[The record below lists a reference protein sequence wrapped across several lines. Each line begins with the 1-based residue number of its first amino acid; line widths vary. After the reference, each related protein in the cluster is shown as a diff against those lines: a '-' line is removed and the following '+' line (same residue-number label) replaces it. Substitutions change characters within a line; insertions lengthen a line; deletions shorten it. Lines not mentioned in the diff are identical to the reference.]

1 LIEAGYRCAN
11 PTCRGII
18 TIDVHHIVSVKKGG
32 GNKPNNLL
40 ALCPNC
46 HALVHREKISKRAI
60 EAWKGLIVSLNNP
73 NRASADVLL
82 ALYDEQK
89 RFGNDSQSK
98 EHVAPQF
105 RFSGDSL
112 GFLAG
117 LITSGLAEISRRFLG
132 ASMFGA
138 SHPTFEV
145 RLTKKGMSLV
155 TAWRDGDPEAIAA
168 TLSGG
173 SHDGVKFGDSAKA
186 EVIKEKGKSS

>member
-1 LIEAGYRCAN
+1 MA
-11 PTCRGII
+11 
-18 TIDVHHIVSVKKGG
+18 IDIHHIVHVKDEGD
-32 GNKPNNLL
+32 NSPNNLL

-46 HALVHREKISKRAI
+46 HSLVHRKVNPISKRALQV
-60 EAWKGLIVSLNNP
+60 WKGLLVSLNNP

-82 ALYDEQK
+82 VLYDEQK

-168 TLSGG
+168 TLSEK
-173 SHDGVKFGDSAKA
+173 SSDVVKFGDSAKA